1 MDLRQ
6 SCWADG
12 PEESGRVGNW
22 GLMKFSKIRQGLSQD
37 RRGVINSGVSY
48 QRWTRM
54 VREHLPCSE
63 GLREPGAD
71 TALEEISDL
80 APWGHQGCVTCTEV
94 QGRRNSSGQVLK
106 QERFRL
112 EIGKSIDILRH
123 WKFPQRCWAVCSW
136 RFLIWG
142 WLNPGKPRL
151 ASELSLFEQEFG
163 LQNSSGPFL
172 AWNTLWSS
180 DSDQIKQLIISL
192 RKKKIKKV
200 IQVWCGNEHAGAK
213 AHELH
218 WPETRAAYLSACK
231 VIIS

>member
-22 GLMKFSKIRQGLSQD
+22 DLMKFSKIQQGLSQD
-37 RRGVINSGVSY
+37 RRGVINSEWVH

-71 TALEEISDL
+71 TAPEEIGDL
-80 APWGHQGCVTCTEV
+80 VPWGHQGCVTCTEV

-112 EIGKSIDILRH
+112 EIGKSFDILRH

-142 WLNPGKPRL
+142 WLNPEKPRM

-163 LQNSSGPFL
+163 LQNSWGPFQPEIPCDPL
-172 AWNTLWSS
+172 TLTKPSNWSYVWG
-180 DSDQIKQLIISL
+180 
-192 RKKKIKKV
+192 KKIKKSYPSMM
-200 IQVWCGNEHAGAK
+200 WKWASRGKSSRAS
-213 AHELH
+213 L
-218 WPETRAAYLSACK
+218 TRNQSS
-231 VIIS
+231 IS